1 MATAR
6 AAHTAS
12 LLPSGDVLVVG
23 GFEGEDSPRLLASAE
38 IYRE

>member
-6 AAHTAS
+6 AHHTAV
-12 LLPSGDVLVVG
+12 LLHSGQVLVVG
-23 GFEGEDSPRLLASAE
+23 GNNAGGALASAE